1 MSESN
6 ETRTTCRQC
15 KQPLTPGV
23 TRCEHCGALVSTPAA
38 TEGLPRSKAAGRS
51 LMLWSFAVVVGFVP
65 LIPIMWDGVEIFL
78 ARKAIAALLLFFA
91 LVQGY
96 RALAETADGALGG
109 RGQAA
114 TSIVLSWLLVALI
127 FVTVIGSFLV

>member
-1 MSESN
+1 
-6 ETRTTCRQC
+6 
-15 KQPLTPGV
+15 
-23 TRCEHCGALVSTPAA
+23 
-38 TEGLPRSKAAGRS
+38 
-51 LMLWSFAVVVGFVP
+51 MLWSFAVVVGFVP
-65 LIPIMWDGVEIFL
+65 LVPLMWDGVEIFL